1 MAKHRP
7 IRELCKC
14 DECGERI
21 MHSTVCEDCG
31 SYEKWE
37 RGENQSG
44 KKGLFCTVCG
54 SGFTWVKCPHCDY
67 TQPSKTVWLI
77 NMTGKS
83 ARELNAAKNK
93 GQNQSNGCGAGCGVL
108 FAFGLILAVIFMLIE
123 GCSGVSLSNDGPA
136 MNRIRELNQ

>member
-37 RGENQSG
+37 KGEDRSG
-44 KKGLFCTVCG
+44 IKGIFCKVCG
-54 SGFTWVKCPHCDY
+54 KGWTWVKCPHCDY
-67 TQPSKTVWLI
+67 TQPYKNAWLYHM
-77 NMTGKS
+77 NGKS
-83 ARELNAAKNK
+83 SRKKSSAKNK
-93 GQNQSNGCGAGCGVL
+93 GQNQSDGCGAGCGIL
-108 FAFGLILAVIFMLIE
+108 FVIGLIIAAIFMLIE
-123 GCSGVSLSNDGPA
+123 GCSGVSL
-136 MNRIRELNQ
+136 